1 MTVTSRLDHSSF
13 EGPTSGMH
21 NPTRDDIG
29 VQPGPATVHR
39 LDLDDA
45 AAAGIVVVAANPLF
59 CQALATTLGQQ
70 FTVLGT
76 GSTLSEAQHA
86 LEQHQPQLSLLVADP
101 PFPHAAFADMCRILV
116 GRHPMTCA
124 LLVVRDRRPED
135 LVLAFQQGAKGLLDL
150 TIGVDQ
156 LINGLE
162 RLACGE
168 VVMQPE
174 ILRDMMQARTPA
186 DAPDRDHQR
195 LTAAQTRM
203 LMLLS
208 EGYTSKE
215 IARMVQSSSASVNHH
230 IERASQQ
237 LGARHRTEAVA
248 RALRLGIIT

>member
-1 MTVTSRLDHSSF
+1 
-13 EGPTSGMH
+13 MH
-21 NPTRDDIG
+21 KITRNNVGI
-29 VQPGPATVHR
+29 QPAPATVHQ
-39 LDLDDA
+39 LDLGDA
-45 AAAGIVVVAANPLF
+45 ASAGIVVIAANSLF

-76 GSTLSEAQHA
+76 GSTLREAQQA

-101 PFPHAAFADMCRILV
+101 PFPRAAFADMCRILV
-116 GRHPMTCA
+116 GRYPMTCA

-135 LVLAFQQGAKGLLDL
+135 LVLAYQQGAKGLLDM
-150 TIGVDQ
+150 TIDVDQ

-174 ILRDMMQARTPA
+174 ILRDMMQARTRA
-186 DAPDRDHQR
+186 DEPDRGYQR